1 MKILK
6 KLRLMGKRQLFL
18 KEGDI
23 LSKLKLNQTYLK
35 GLFGL

>member
-18 KEGDI
+18 KEGGI